1 MFSDINK
8 KDLDAQ
14 TDKTIKLLMNN
25 LQELHKEVYI
35 LREQVEFLVRQ
46 KCLEDPE
53 GEKYFTRVKKNLDK
67 KAKENMKGYRYNYN
81 IK

>member
-35 LREQVEFLVRQ
+35 LREQVEFLVHQ
-46 KCLEDPE
+46 KCLEDTE